1 MGKHVCLDA
10 GHYSGIAGKR
20 SPDGTYEEHEFNLDM
35 AKRMKKLLEDC
46 GVKVTLTRDKDVN
59 VTLERRVQIANA
71 IKDLDLFFSIHT
83 NAAGNNGW
91 YNAKGYLVY
100 TSQAGDAAN
109 RNIAAGKILAR
120 AKESG
125 ITIRGAGI
133 AHSPLYVLRHTNAPA
148 VLVEHGFHTNKEE
161 TALLKTDAYRQK
173 LAIVDCKGICDYLG
187 IKFVEPEG
195 TANLSSVTEYK
206 DAVKQRFGLAD
217 DTAEYLANYQW
228 GEDLL
233 RKLATKG

>member
-1 MGKHVCLDA
+1 MKYHICLDPD
-10 GHYSGIAGKR
+10 HYSGIAGKR

-35 AKRMKKLLEDC
+35 AKRMEKLLEGC
-46 GVKVTLTRDKDVN
+46 GVKVTLTRDKDVD
-59 VTLERRVQIANA
+59 VTLQQRVQIANA

-83 NAAGNNGW
+83 NAAGNDGW

-100 TSQAGDAAN
+100 TSQAGETEK

-120 AKESG
+120 AKEAG
-125 ITIRGAGI
+125 ATIRGAGI
-133 AHSPLYVLRHTNAPA
+133 AHSPLYVLRNTTAPA

-161 TALLKTDAYRQK
+161 TEQLKTDAYRQK

-187 IKFVEPEG
+187 IKFVEPEAPG
-195 TANLSSVTEYK
+195 ELSNITQYK
-206 DAVKQRFGLAD
+206 DAVKQRFGLTD
-217 DTAEYLANYQW
+217 ETVEYLASYQW

>member
-1 MGKHVCLDA
+1 MKYHVCLDA

-35 AKRMKKLLEDC
+35 AKRMKKILEDC
-46 GVKVTLTRDKDVN
+46 GVKVTLTRDKDIN
-59 VTLERRVQIANA
+59 VTLERRVQITNS

-100 TSQAGDAAN
+100 TSQSGGTAK
-109 RNIAAGKILAR
+109 RNIAANKILDS
-120 AKESG
+120 AKEAG
-125 ITIRGAGI
+125 ITIRGTGI
-133 AHSPLYVLRHTNAPA
+133 AHSLLYVLRHTKAPA

-161 TALLKTDAYRQK
+161 TALLKIDAYRQK
-173 LAIVDCKGICDYLG
+173 LAIVNCKGICDYLG
-187 IKFVEPEG
+187 IKFVEKTTEVKL
-195 TANLSSVTEYK
+195 TSVTEYK

-217 DTAEYLANYQW
+217 DTVEYLSKYKW
-228 GEDLL
+228 GDDLL